1 MMSAIF
7 RRIGTILAIFAL
19 TLVLA
24 HEAQAFAPHHDDGDH
39 HCCLC
44 DAAVGIAPAAA
55 PLVRPELVIAMPVP
69 CDHLMVAAILL
80 HADSSRAPPT
90 A

>member
-1 MMSAIF
+1 MTPVV
-7 RRIGTILAIFAL
+7 RRIGTGLAILAL

-24 HEAQAFAPHHDDGDH
+24 HEAQAFAPHHDESDH

-44 DAAVGIAPAAA
+44 DAAMGITPVAA
-55 PLVRPELVIAMPVP
+55 PLVRPEPVMAMPVP
-69 CDHLMVAAILL
+69 CDRMMVAAILL
-80 HADSSRAPPT
+80 HADASRAPPT